1 MASRDLNDLH
11 PKMQTMALKFLEKC
25 HAQDLEVLIYCT
37 YRSNAEQDEL
47 YKIGRTVNG
56 RKVTNA
62 KGGQSRHN
70 FTVNG
75 KPASLAFDGVPL
87 RNGKPVWN
95 NKSDEDYALWQKY
108 GRIAKSVG
116 LEWAGDWRRMR
127 EFPHC
132 QTSL

>member
-11 PKMQTMALKFLEKC
+11 PKMQALAIKFLEKC
-25 HAQDLEVLIYCT
+25 HAQGLEVMIYCT
-37 YRSNAEQDEL
+37 YRSNTEQDLL
-47 YKIGRTVNG
+47 YAQGRTTNG
-56 RKVTNA
+56 PIVTYA
-62 KGGQSRHN
+62 KAGQSKHN

-95 NKSDEDYALWQKY
+95 KKTDEDYALWQKY

-116 LEWAGDWRRMR
+116 LEWAGDWKRFK
-127 EFPHC
+127 EYAHC
-132 QTSL
+132 QISL